1 MLSPHPTPTLEHME
15 QGVGVLVTVGVLLL
29 LVSAVIVVIAFGF
42 SRVPIEKKYETSGGG
57 LGGAFDAVWSPSAHE
72 AGIERDRQTQ
82 RTAPAPSP
90 GDPPDTIDDG
100 RIRLDL

>member
-1 MLSPHPTPTLEHME
+1 ME
-15 QGVGVLVTVGVLLL
+15 ESVGAIVTVTVLLL
-29 LVSAVIVVIAFGF
+29 LVSAVIVMIAFGF
-42 SRVPIEKKYETSGGG
+42 SKVPIEKKYETSGGG
-57 LGGAFDAVWSPSAHE
+57 LGGAFDAVWSPTAHE

-100 RIRLDL
+100 RIRLDI